1 VQFLGLRTQ
10 IGCVCGGCQVCVRTD
25 PELHQAHTVEAR
37 PIVQLMNTV
46 LVGLRRQ
53 VKEEPKE
60 E

>member
-1 VQFLGLRTQ
+1 
-10 IGCVCGGCQVCVRTD
+10 VRTD